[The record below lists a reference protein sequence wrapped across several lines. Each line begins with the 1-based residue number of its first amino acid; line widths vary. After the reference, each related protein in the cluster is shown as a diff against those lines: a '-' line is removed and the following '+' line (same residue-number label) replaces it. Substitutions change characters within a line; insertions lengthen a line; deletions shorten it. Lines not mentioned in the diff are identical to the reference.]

1 MEKLIQLLEK
11 TLGTGRA
18 TSKGNYAFHCP
29 FCNHQKRKLEINISS
44 EHKEYHCWTCNTSG
58 KKLITL
64 FKKLNQSR
72 ETITELFTI
81 LNISVYYTDK
91 TSSETAVV
99 QSVRLPNE
107 YRPLYRNY
115 NSIEQKNALKYLL
128 RDRQLSM
135 SEIIKYNL
143 GYCETGQYSKMII
156 VPSYDIHG
164 GLNYFVGRSYY
175 KTDGYKHK
183 NPDTPKNI
191 IGFELFINWNL
202 PIVLVEGSFDAMA
215 VRRNAIPLFGKTI
228 SEQLRMRIIERHVKD
243 IYICLDKDAQVQAL
257 EHAEEFMNN
266 GINVYFVNLQEKDPS
281 EIGFET
287 MCKVIAD
294 TKPLTFLDL
303 IQYKLDL

>member
-11 TLGTGRA
+11 ILGSGKS

-29 FCNHQKRKLEINISS
+29 FCNHHKRKLEINLSS
-44 EHKEYHCWTCNTSG
+44 DNKEYHCWSCNTSG
-58 KKLITL
+58 KKIITL

-72 ETITELFTI
+72 EIITELFSI
-81 LNISVYYTDK
+81 LNISNRYTDNTTLDQK
-91 TSSETAVV
+91 STAVI
-99 QSVRLPNE
+99 RLPNE
-107 YRPLYRNY
+107 YKPLYRNY

-128 RDRQLSM
+128 KDRSLSM

-156 VPSYDIHG
+156 VPSYDING
-164 GLNYFVGRSYY
+164 NLNYFVGRSYY

-183 NPDTPKNI
+183 NPDIPKNI
-191 IGFELFINWNL
+191 IGFELFVNWNL

-228 SEQLRMRIIERHVKD
+228 SEQLRMRIIEQQVKD

-266 GINVYFVNLQEKDPS
+266 GINVYFVNLQDKDPS
-281 EIGFET
+281 EIGFEK
-287 MCKVIAD
+287 MCKVISD

-303 IQYKLDL
+303 IQYKLAL